1 MRFPGAKL
9 ILTNANGD
17 AVKSWTSKTTPE
29 HIGELPDGTYTLTE
43 ITAPGGYD
51 KAESI
56 TFEVV
61 KGVVKGGTVT
71 MYDAPD
77 ENKTYISK
85 QDITTSKELPGAKL
99 TVTDASGKLI
109 DRWTSSN
116 VAHVIDGLADG
127 HTP

>member
-1 MRFPGAKL
+1 
-9 ILTNANGD
+9 
-17 AVKSWTSKTTPE
+17 
-29 HIGELPDGTYTLTE
+29 
-43 ITAPGGYD
+43 
-51 KAESI
+51 
-56 TFEVV
+56 
-61 KGVVKGGTVT
+61 

-116 VAHVIDGLADG
+116 VAHVTEP
-127 HTP
+127 TP